1 MQWIGGLALTP
12 ICTLYLNNKKIHN
25 YIDNPRTYFDVYEL
39 QEDWGIYLATKKR
52 TMKLKCTEFD
62 EEFSEDYAEGT
73 TVRLHISKFKIQY
86 YWYSDFNG

>member
-1 MQWIGGLALTP
+1 MIYHNSLAL
-12 ICTLYLNNKKIHN
+12 KKYKN
-25 YIDNPRTYFDVYEL
+25 IDNPRPYFDVYEL

-73 TVRLHISKFKIQY
+73 TVRL
-86 YWYSDFNG
+86 WNGNWIKC

>member
-1 MQWIGGLALTP
+1 M
-12 ICTLYLNNKKIHN
+12 YLNNKNFNIN
-25 YIDNPRTYFDVYEL
+25 IDNPRTYFDVYEL

-73 TVRLHISKFKIQY
+73 TVRLQISKFDEIQY
-86 YWYSDFNG
+86 YSYSDFNG